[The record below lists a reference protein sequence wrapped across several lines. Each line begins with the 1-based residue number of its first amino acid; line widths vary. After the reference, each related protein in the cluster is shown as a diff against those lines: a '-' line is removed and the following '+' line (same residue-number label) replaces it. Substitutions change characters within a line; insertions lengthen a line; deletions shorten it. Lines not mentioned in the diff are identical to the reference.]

1 MNLTTLI
8 KDLFKSAAKKI
19 EKAAN
24 TKLVTLTAVTG
35 DPSDITTLPPFNRKD
50 PKEVAAMVVLALG
63 RYPKNR
69 EECFAMMNDLK
80 GPEPLSNMEKE
91 FIRDR
96 FMDGKDYIMRSYF
109 KGATPE
115 NDYTPQRPLRIEVI
129 ELSDS
134 FESEGYARLW
144 IPSGGADSPRQ
155 VTLRKKNSTGEWF
168 INQHEFLLG
177 NIRIPKSEDK
187 WA

>member
-1 MNLTTLI
+1 MNLVTLI
-8 KDLFKSAAKKI
+8 KDLFSSASKKI
-19 EKAAN
+19 KKAAA
-24 TKLVTLTAVTG
+24 TKIVTLTAVTG
-35 DPSDITTLPPFNRKD
+35 DPSDITALPPFNRKD
-50 PKEVAAMVVLALG
+50 PKEVAAMTVLALG

-80 GPEPLSNMEKE
+80 GPEPLTNMEKQ
-91 FIRDR
+91 FINDR

-115 NDYTPQRPLRIEVI
+115 NDYTPSKPLMVQVI
-129 ELSDS
+129 ELADS
-134 FESEGYARLW
+134 YESEGYARLW

-155 VTLRKKNSTGEWF
+155 ITLRKKASTGEWF
-168 INQHEFLLG
+168 VNQHEFLLG